1 MAELKN
7 KISILKDG
15 KYNVYPVT
23 AAKIVYLDDNKTSLQ
38 ENINEQREFNSLAIT
53 PEPFIEDENLNISIE
68 DKDAIFAYITKLSN
82 EVQEL
87 KKEIEYLK
95 K

>member
-15 KYNVYPVT
+15 EYNVYPVT
-23 AAKIVYLDDNKTSLQ
+23 AAKIVYLE
-38 ENINEQREFNSLAIT
+38 ENVNEQREFNSLAIT